1 VPSIGNIVV
10 KREILHKL
18 LPPVSAPIVKGP
30 SMAVQVA
37 PEIVTSPLSMM
48 PPGGKGG
55 GRIKEVHNAIFQ
67 SVAVSDSVTRVKTI
81 GLVGKSFTQARFT
94 TTGYTVLGAAIT
106 KSLAT
111 ETITIS
117 EPLAVQRS
125 KSRVLA
131 DSDLTEASESTTLQ
145 LAKART
151 LTTET
156 ITIGDNVT
164 TQTPIFRDLIE
175 TETISDGVVVAVK
188 ESKRTLV
195 ENDALDDNVA
205 ITLPGIRMT
214 LVEDV
219 PILEDLDFEVT
230 HPGGVNITKSLGD
243 TTTIGEA
250 NARVVANKRTLA
262 TETVT
267 ISEDVIKTVRIQT
280 TSFTDSF
287 TTTSYAIYFESR
299 VEKSLEELT
308 EESHTVRM
316 VLTKARGLSDTV
328 TIIG

>member
-1 VPSIGNIVV
+1 
-10 KREILHKL
+10 
-18 LPPVSAPIVKGP
+18 
-30 SMAVQVA
+30 MAVQVA

-151 LTTET
+151 LAAET
-156 ITIGDNVT
+156 VTISDNVT

-175 TETISDGVVVAVK
+175 TETISDGVVAVK
-188 ESKRTLV
+188 SSMRTLL

-205 ITLPGIRMT
+205 MTLPGIRMT
-214 LVEDV
+214 LVETV

>member
-1 VPSIGNIVV
+1 
-10 KREILHKL
+10 
-18 LPPVSAPIVKGP
+18 
-30 SMAVQVA
+30 
-37 PEIVTSPLSMM
+37 
-48 PPGGKGG
+48 
-55 GRIKEVHNAIFQ
+55 
-67 SVAVSDSVTRVKTI
+67 
-81 GLVGKSFTQARFT
+81 
-94 TTGYTVLGAAIT
+94 
-106 KSLAT
+106 
-111 ETITIS
+111 
-117 EPLAVQRS
+117 
-125 KSRVLA
+125 
-131 DSDLTEASESTTLQ
+131 
-145 LAKART
+145 
-151 LTTET
+151 
-156 ITIGDNVT
+156 
-164 TQTPIFRDLIE
+164 
-175 TETISDGVVVAVK
+175 
-188 ESKRTLV
+188 
-195 ENDALDDNVA
+195 
-205 ITLPGIRMT
+205 
-214 LVEDV
+214 V